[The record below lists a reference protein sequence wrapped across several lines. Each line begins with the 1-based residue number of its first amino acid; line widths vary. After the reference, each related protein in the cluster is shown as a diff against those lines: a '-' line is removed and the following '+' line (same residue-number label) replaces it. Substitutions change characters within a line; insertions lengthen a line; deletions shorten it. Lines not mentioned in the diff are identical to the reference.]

1 MEIQTLRQ
9 LILSGRY
16 RVDAER
22 VAEAIIRRIV
32 DPLGIEG
39 TSNLSVPEAPHR
51 SRGLS
56 STRYRLDHSHDS
68 YARGHVV
75 HADKGST
82 RAHR

>member
-16 RVDAER
+16 EVDAER
-22 VAEAIIRRIV
+22 VAEAIIQRIV
-32 DPLGIEG
+32 DPRGIGQE
-39 TSNLSVPEAPHR
+39 TARSFPEAPHR
-51 SRGLS
+51 SGGFS

-75 HADKGST
+75 HADEG
-82 RAHR
+82 RPRIYR